1 MLTNQE
7 IGQGAIRSIDYLS
20 NSEWGNAE
28 LLRAKNM
35 KYMYEKSA
43 NNPTLTASFRGFLT
57 TQKESFE
64 TELQT
69 QQNKTREL
77 LEEDRKL
84 NAAAELARIE
94 AMALAEEAEQNRVLE
109 LVKEEEDDGAFSNA
123 SEAKGYDKLND
134 SEEEEVSQTRHINQR
149 ELEEEFKN
157 EKDSEEYTIDNIPVS
172 SHRDSGVDSGI
183 EELKESSQPIMSD
196 LVKDM
201 PVKRQT
207 TMLNFEGFADG
218 ALDLDDHK
226 HGQEEDRKSYRGT
239 K

>member
-43 NNPTLTASFRGFLT
+43 DNPTLTASFRGFLT

-69 QQNKTREL
+69 QQTKTREK
-77 LEEDRKL
+77 LEEDRQL
-84 NAAAELARIE
+84 NAAAELARLE
-94 AMALAEEAEQNRVLE
+94 AMAAAEEAEQNRVLE

-123 SEAKGYDKLND
+123 SEAKDYQNLNA
-134 SEEEEVSQTRHINQR
+134 SEEDVSQTRHINQR

-157 EKDSEEYTIDNIPVS
+157 EKDSEDYTIDNIPVS
-172 SHRDSGVDSGI
+172 SHHDSAVDSGN
-183 EELKESSQPIMSD
+183 EEHKASSQPIMSD
-196 LVKDM
+196 LVKEM

-207 TMLNFEGFADG
+207 TMLNFDGFADG